1 MNLGKNDSIVGM
13 EAVRHDWT
21 PLAQDL
27 QRDVLNRVFH
37 GARPEEINSLVQDL
51 LHDLRAG
58 RRDAELVYRKS
69 LRKPV
74 EAYTKSSPPHA
85 RAAAL
90 LPPEERSGLIRYLW
104 TTDGP
109 QPESRRTAPPD
120 YEHYVQKQVRPIV
133 ESIAPSIGL
142 QTENLFS
149 AGGQLGLF

>member
-1 MNLGKNDSIVGM
+1 M

-27 QRDVLNRVFH
+27 QRDVLDRVFH
-37 GARPEEINSLVQDL
+37 GAGPGEIDDLVRDL

-58 RRDAELVYRKS
+58 RKDEKLSYRKS

-104 TTDGP
+104 TRDGP

-133 ESIAPSIGL
+133 ESIAPYIGL
-142 QTENLFS
+142 QTENLFAS
-149 AGGQLGLF
+149 GGQLGLF